1 MSMRKTLALLACLLA
16 LASLFVSCTAEQT
29 GDLATVRLS
38 IDSER
43 SRTVSP
49 DGNDKVNEVKKYVFC
64 FTSSNSDEYSFD
76 LNKNDTGVY
85 IMSGIKPGKYTLT
98 ATALNNEGKIVST
111 ATIPELKL
119 SRGSN
124 TYSVSFSALDSSKT
138 GTAAIS
144 VQWTP
149 SEYSPSSI
157 TVEGSLY
164 QLDGSGVE
172 LSFTDPKDGEVSS
185 KNTTNLP
192 IGSYYLKIKGKMGN
206 KVMFGVSDVILITP
220 EKTTSVTY
228 DFRNSSAVSSVRVND
243 TLITPLEGTLSIAEA
258 GSYGEVTMNL
268 SISSV
273 LPESI
278 YKKSDNTNKK
288 VSISWYMEDYNIGS
302 TSVDY
307 NPSGT
312 TASVTTSA
320 FFGPATYTAI
330 FHLEGHNESLGSASI
345 KVNYDAA
352 SGTITTI

>member
-1 MSMRKTLALLACLLA
+1 MRKTLALLACLLA

-98 ATALNNEGKIVST
+98 ATALNNDGKIVST

-144 VQWTP
+144 IKWTP
-149 SEYSPSSI
+149 SEYTSSI
-157 TVEGSLY
+157 TLEGSLY
-164 QLDGSGVE
+164 QLDGTGVK
-172 LSFTDPKDGEVSS
+172 LNFPTSTSGEVSPD
-185 KNTTNLP
+185 NTTNLP
-192 IGSYYLKIKGKMGN
+192 IGSYYLEIKGKMGN

-228 DFRNSSAVSSVRVND
+228 DFRNSSAVSSVRVDD
-243 TLITPLEGTLSIAEA
+243 TLITPLEGTLSVAEA
-258 GSYGEVTMNL
+258 GSYGEVSMNL
-268 SISSV
+268 AISSI
-273 LPESI
+273 LPKSI
-278 YKKSDNTNKK
+278 YENKK

-312 TASVTTSA
+312 TASVTTGA

>member
-1 MSMRKTLALLACLLA
+1 M
-16 LASLFVSCTAEQT
+16 
-29 GDLATVRLS
+29 
-38 IDSER
+38 
-43 SRTVSP
+43 
-49 DGNDKVNEVKKYVFC
+49 
-64 FTSSNSDEYSFD
+64 
-76 LNKNDTGVY
+76 
-85 IMSGIKPGKYTLT
+85 
-98 ATALNNEGKIVST
+98 
-111 ATIPELKL
+111 
-119 SRGSN
+119 
-124 TYSVSFSALDSSKT
+124 
-138 GTAAIS
+138 
-144 VQWTP
+144 
-149 SEYSPSSI
+149 
-157 TVEGSLY
+157 
-164 QLDGSGVE
+164 
-172 LSFTDPKDGEVSS
+172 SFTDPKDGEVSS

-228 DFRNSSAVSSVRVND
+228 DFRNSSAVSSVRVDD
-243 TLITPLEGTLSIAEA
+243 TLITPLEGTLSIAET
-258 GSYGEVTMNL
+258 GIYGEVTMNL

-273 LPESI
+273 LSESI
-278 YKKSDNTNKK
+278 YKNSDNTNKK

-312 TASVTTSA
+312 TASVTTGA

>member
-1 MSMRKTLALLACLLA
+1 MRKTLALLACLLA
-16 LASLFVSCTAEQT
+16 LATLFVSCTAEQT

-64 FTSSNSDEYSFD
+64 FTSSNSEEYSFGHD
-76 LNKNDTGVY
+76 KNDTGVY

-98 ATALNNEGKIVST
+98 ATALNAEGKIVST

-144 VQWTP
+144 IKWTP
-149 SEYSPSSI
+149 SEYTSSI
-157 TVEGSLY
+157 TLEGSLY
-164 QLDGSGVE
+164 QLDGTGVK
-172 LSFTDPKDGEVSS
+172 LNFPTSTSGEVSPD
-185 KNTTNLP
+185 NTTNLP
-192 IGSYYLKIKGKMGN
+192 IGSYYLEIKGKMGN

-228 DFRNSSAVSSVRVND
+228 DFRNSSAVSSVRVDD
-243 TLITPLEGTLSIAEA
+243 TLITPLEGTLSIAET
-258 GSYGEVTMNL
+258 GIYGEVTMNL

-302 TSVDY
+302 TSEDY

-312 TASVTTSA
+312 TASVTTGA

>member
-1 MSMRKTLALLACLLA
+1 MRKTLALLACLLA

-64 FTSSNSDEYSFD
+64 FTSSNSEEYSFGHD
-76 LNKNDTGVY
+76 KNDTGVY

-98 ATALNNEGKIVST
+98 ATALNADGKIVST

-144 VQWTP
+144 VKWTP
-149 SEYSPSSI
+149 SEYTPSI
-157 TVEGSLY
+157 TLEGSLY
-164 QLDGSGVE
+164 QLDGTGVK
-172 LSFTDPKDGEVSS
+172 LNFPTSTSGEVSPD
-185 KNTTNLP
+185 NTTNLP
-192 IGSYYLKIKGKMGN
+192 IGSYYLEIKGKMGN

-228 DFRNSSAVSSVRVND
+228 DFRNSSAVSSVRVDD
-243 TLITPLEGTLSIAEA
+243 TLITPLEGTLSIAET
-258 GSYGEVTMNL
+258 GIYGEVSMNL
-268 SISSV
+268 AISSV
-273 LPESI
+273 LPKSI
-278 YKKSDNTNKK
+278 YENKK

-312 TASVTTSA
+312 TASVTTGA

>member
-1 MSMRKTLALLACLLA
+1 MRKTLALLACLLA

-49 DGNDKVNEVKKYVFC
+49 DGNDKVNEVKKYAFC
-64 FTSSNSDEYSFD
+64 FTSSNSEEYSFD

-144 VQWTP
+144 IKWTP
-149 SEYSPSSI
+149 SEYTSSI
-157 TVEGSLY
+157 TLEGSLY

-192 IGSYYLKIKGKMGN
+192 IGSYYLEIKGKMGN

-243 TLITPLEGTLSIAEA
+243 TLITPLEGTLSVAEA
-258 GSYGEVTMNL
+258 GSYGEVSMNL
-268 SISSV
+268 AISSV

-278 YKKSDNTNKK
+278 YKNSDSTNKK

>member
-1 MSMRKTLALLACLLA
+1 MRKTLALLACLLA

-49 DGNDKVNEVKKYVFC
+49 DGNDKVNEVKKYAFC
-64 FTSSNSDEYSFD
+64 FTSSNSEEYSFD
-76 LNKNDTGVY
+76 HNKNDTGVY

-144 VQWTP
+144 VKWTP
-149 SEYSPSSI
+149 SEYTSSI
-157 TVEGSLY
+157 TLEGSLY
-164 QLDGSGVE
+164 QLDGTGVK
-172 LSFTDPKDGEVSS
+172 LNFPTSTSGEVSPD
-185 KNTTNLP
+185 NTTNLP
-192 IGSYYLKIKGKMGN
+192 IGSYYLEIKGKMGN

-228 DFRNSSAVSSVRVND
+228 DFRNSSAVSSVRVDD
-243 TLITPLEGTLSIAEA
+243 TLITPLEGTLSVAEA
-258 GSYGEVTMNL
+258 GSYGEVSMNL
-268 SISSV
+268 TISSI
-273 LPESI
+273 LPKSI
-278 YKKSDNTNKK
+278 YENKK
-288 VSISWYMEDYNIGS
+288 VSISWYMEDYNIGT

-312 TASVTTSA
+312 TASVTTGA

>member
-1 MSMRKTLALLACLLA
+1 MRKTLALLACLLA

-98 ATALNNEGKIVST
+98 ATALNDDGKIVST

-144 VQWTP
+144 IKWTP
-149 SEYSPSSI
+149 SEYTSSI
-157 TVEGSLY
+157 TLEGSLY

-243 TLITPLEGTLSIAEA
+243 TLITPLEGTLSVAEA
-258 GSYGEVTMNL
+258 GSYGEVSMNL
-268 SISSV
+268 AISSI

-278 YKKSDNTNKK
+278 YKNSDSTNKK

>member
-1 MSMRKTLALLACLLA
+1 MRKTLALLACLLA

-64 FTSSNSDEYSFD
+64 FTSSNSEEYSFD

-98 ATALNNEGKIVST
+98 ATALNAEEKIVST

-144 VQWTP
+144 IKWTT
-149 SEYSPSSI
+149 SEYTSSI
-157 TVEGSLY
+157 TLEGSLY
-164 QLDGSGVE
+164 QLDGTGVKLNFPSSE
-172 LSFTDPKDGEVSS
+172 SGEVSPD
-185 KNTTNLP
+185 NTTNLP
-192 IGSYYLKIKGKMGN
+192 IGSYYLEIKGKMGN

-228 DFRNSSAVSSVRVND
+228 DFRNSSAVSSVRVDD
-243 TLITPLEGTLSIAEA
+243 TLITPLEGTLSIAET
-258 GSYGEVTMNL
+258 GIYGEVSMNL
-268 SISSV
+268 AISSV
-273 LPESI
+273 LPKSI
-278 YKKSDNTNKK
+278 YENKK

-312 TASVTTSA
+312 TASVNTGA

>member
-1 MSMRKTLALLACLLA
+1 MRKTLALLACLLA

-98 ATALNNEGKIVST
+98 ATALNAEEKIVST

-144 VQWTP
+144 IKWTP
-149 SEYSPSSI
+149 SEYTSSI
-157 TVEGSLY
+157 TLEGSLY

-192 IGSYYLKIKGKMGN
+192 IGSYYLEIKGKMGN

-228 DFRNSSAVSSVRVND
+228 DFRNSSAVSSVRVDD
-243 TLITPLEGTLSIAEA
+243 TLITPLEGTLSVAEA
-258 GSYGEVTMNL
+258 GSYGEVSMNL
-268 SISSV
+268 AISSV

-278 YKKSDNTNKK
+278 YKNSDSTNKK
-288 VSISWYMEDYNIGS
+288 VSISWFMEDYNIGS

>member
-1 MSMRKTLALLACLLA
+1 MRKTLALLACLLA

-64 FTSSNSDEYSFD
+64 FTSSNSEEYSFGHD
-76 LNKNDTGVY
+76 KNDTGVY

-98 ATALNNEGKIVST
+98 ATALNADGKIVST

-144 VQWTP
+144 IKWTT
-149 SEYSPSSI
+149 SEYTSSI
-157 TVEGSLY
+157 TLEGSLY
-164 QLDGSGVE
+164 QLDGTGVK
-172 LSFTDPKDGEVSS
+172 LNFPTSTSGEVSPD
-185 KNTTNLP
+185 NTTNLP
-192 IGSYYLKIKGKMGN
+192 IGSYYLEIKGKMGN

-228 DFRNSSAVSSVRVND
+228 DFTNSSAVSSVRVND
-243 TLITPLEGTLSIAEA
+243 TLITPLEGTLSVAEA
-258 GSYGEVTMNL
+258 GSYGEVSMNL
-268 SISSV
+268 AISSV
-273 LPESI
+273 LPKSI
-278 YKKSDNTNKK
+278 YENKK

-312 TASVTTSA
+312 TASVTTGA

>member
-1 MSMRKTLALLACLLA
+1 MRKTLALLACLLA
-16 LASLFVSCTAEQT
+16 LATLFVSCTAEQT

-64 FTSSNSDEYSFD
+64 FTSSNSEEYSFD

-98 ATALNNEGKIVST
+98 ATALNDEGKIVST

-144 VQWTP
+144 VKWTP
-149 SEYSPSSI
+149 SEYTSSI
-157 TVEGSLY
+157 TLEGSLY
-164 QLDGSGVE
+164 QLDGTGVKLNFPSSDE
-172 LSFTDPKDGEVSS
+172 GVVSPD
-185 KNTTNLP
+185 NTTNLP
-192 IGSYYLKIKGKMGN
+192 IGSYYLEIKGKMGN

-243 TLITPLEGTLSIAEA
+243 TLITPLEGTLSVAEA
-258 GSYGEVTMNL
+258 GSYGEVSMNL
-268 SISSV
+268 TISSV

-278 YKKSDNTNKK
+278 YKNSDSTNKK

-312 TASVTTSA
+312 TASVTTGA

>member
-1 MSMRKTLALLACLLA
+1 MRKTLALLACLLA

-76 LNKNDTGVY
+76 LEKNDTGVY

-98 ATALNNEGKIVST
+98 ATALNAEEKIVST

-144 VQWTP
+144 IKWTP
-149 SEYSPSSI
+149 SEYTSSI
-157 TVEGSLY
+157 TLEGSLY

-243 TLITPLEGTLSIAEA
+243 TLITPLEGTLSVAEA
-258 GSYGEVTMNL
+258 GSYGEVSMNL
-268 SISSV
+268 TISSV
-273 LPESI
+273 LPKSI
-278 YKKSDNTNKK
+278 YENKK

-312 TASVTTSA
+312 TASVNTGA
-320 FFGPATYTAI
+320 FYGPATYTAI

>member
-1 MSMRKTLALLACLLA
+1 MRKTLALLACLLA

-144 VQWTP
+144 VKWTP
-149 SEYSPSSI
+149 SEYTPSI
-157 TVEGSLY
+157 TLEGSLY
-164 QLDGSGVE
+164 QLDGTGVKLNFPSSDE
-172 LSFTDPKDGEVSS
+172 GVVSPD
-185 KNTTNLP
+185 NTTNLP
-192 IGSYYLKIKGKMGN
+192 IGSYYLEIKGKMGN

-228 DFRNSSAVSSVRVND
+228 DFTNSSAVSSVRVND

-258 GSYGEVTMNL
+258 GSYGEVSMNL
-268 SISSV
+268 SITSV

-278 YKKSDNTNKK
+278 YKNSDSTNKK
-288 VSISWYMEDYNIGS
+288 VSISWFMEDYNIGS

>member
-1 MSMRKTLALLACLLA
+1 MRKTLALLACLLA

-49 DGNDKVNEVKKYVFC
+49 DGNDKVNEVKKYAFC
-64 FTSSNSDEYSFD
+64 FTSSNSEEYSFD

-144 VQWTP
+144 VKWTP
-149 SEYSPSSI
+149 SEYTPSI
-157 TVEGSLY
+157 TLEGSLY
-164 QLDGSGVE
+164 QLDGTGVK
-172 LSFTDPKDGEVSS
+172 LNFPTSTSGEVSPD
-185 KNTTNLP
+185 NTTNLP
-192 IGSYYLKIKGKMGN
+192 IGSYYLEIKGKMGN

-228 DFRNSSAVSSVRVND
+228 DFTNSSAVSSVRVND
-243 TLITPLEGTLSIAEA
+243 TLITPLEGTLSVAEA
-258 GSYGEVTMNL
+258 GSYGEVSMNL
-268 SISSV
+268 TISSI
-273 LPESI
+273 LPKSI
-278 YKKSDNTNKK
+278 YENKK
-288 VSISWYMEDYNIGS
+288 VSISWYMEDYNIGT

-312 TASVTTSA
+312 TASVTTGA

>member
-16 LASLFVSCTAEQT
+16 LATLFVSCTAEQT

-98 ATALNNEGKIVST
+98 STALNDEGKIVST

-144 VQWTP
+144 IKWTP
-149 SEYSPSSI
+149 SEYTSSI
-157 TVEGSLY
+157 TLEGSLY
-164 QLDGSGVE
+164 QLDGTGVK
-172 LSFTDPKDGEVSS
+172 LNFPTSTSGEVIPD
-185 KNTTNLP
+185 NTTHLP
-192 IGSYYLKIKGKMGN
+192 IGSYYLEIKGKMGN

-228 DFRNSSAVSSVRVND
+228 DFRNSSAVSSVRVDD
-243 TLITPLEGTLSIAEA
+243 TLITPLEGTLSVAEA
-258 GSYGEVTMNL
+258 GSYGEVSMNL
-268 SISSV
+268 AISSI
-273 LPESI
+273 LPKSI
-278 YKKSDNTNKK
+278 YENKK

-312 TASVTTSA
+312 TASVTTGA

>member
-1 MSMRKTLALLACLLA
+1 MRKTLALLACLLA
-16 LASLFVSCTAEQT
+16 LATLFVSCTAEQT

-144 VQWTP
+144 IKWTP
-149 SEYSPSSI
+149 SEYTSSI
-157 TVEGSLY
+157 TLEGSLY
-164 QLDGSGVE
+164 QLDGTGVKLNFPSSESGV
-172 LSFTDPKDGEVSS
+172 VSPD
-185 KNTTNLP
+185 NTTNLP
-192 IGSYYLKIKGKMGN
+192 IGSYYLEIKGKMGN

-228 DFRNSSAVSSVRVND
+228 DFTNSSAVSSVRVND
-243 TLITPLEGTLSIAEA
+243 TLITPLKGTLSIAET
-258 GSYGEVTMNL
+258 GIYGEVSMNL
-268 SISSV
+268 AITSV

-278 YKKSDNTNKK
+278 YKNSDSTKKK

-312 TASVTTSA
+312 TASVTTGA

>member
-1 MSMRKTLALLACLLA
+1 MRKTLALLACLLA

-76 LNKNDTGVY
+76 LEKNDTGVY

-144 VQWTP
+144 VKWTP
-149 SEYSPSSI
+149 SEYTSSI
-157 TVEGSLY
+157 TLEGSLY
-164 QLDGSGVE
+164 QLDGTGVK
-172 LSFTDPKDGEVSS
+172 LNFPTSTSGEVSPD
-185 KNTTNLP
+185 NTTNLP
-192 IGSYYLKIKGKMGN
+192 IGSYYLEIKGKMGN

-228 DFRNSSAVSSVRVND
+228 DFTNSSAVSSVRVDD
-243 TLITPLEGTLSIAEA
+243 TLITPLEGTLSIAET
-258 GSYGEVTMNL
+258 GIYREVSMNL
-268 SISSV
+268 AISSV
-273 LPESI
+273 LPKSI
-278 YKKSDNTNKK
+278 YENKK

-312 TASVTTSA
+312 TASVTTGA

>member
-1 MSMRKTLALLACLLA
+1 MRKTLALLACLLA

-64 FTSSNSDEYSFD
+64 FTSSNSEEYSFD

-144 VQWTP
+144 IKWTP
-149 SEYSPSSI
+149 SEYTSSI
-157 TVEGSLY
+157 TLEGSLY
-164 QLDGSGVE
+164 QLDGTGVK
-172 LSFTDPKDGEVSS
+172 LNFPTSTSGEVSPD
-185 KNTTNLP
+185 NTTNLP
-192 IGSYYLKIKGKMGN
+192 IGSYYLEIKGKMGN

-228 DFRNSSAVSSVRVND
+228 DFRNSSAVSSVRVDD
-243 TLITPLEGTLSIAEA
+243 TLITPLEGTLSIAET
-258 GSYGEVTMNL
+258 GIYGEVSMNL
-268 SISSV
+268 AISSV
-273 LPESI
+273 LPKSI
-278 YKKSDNTNKK
+278 YENKK

-312 TASVTTSA
+312 TASVTTGA

>member
-1 MSMRKTLALLACLLA
+1 MRKTLALLACLLA
-16 LASLFVSCTAEQT
+16 LATLFVSCTAEQT

-144 VQWTP
+144 IKWTP

-157 TVEGSLY
+157 TLEGSLY
-164 QLDGSGVE
+164 QLDGTGVK
-172 LSFTDPKDGEVSS
+172 LNFPTSTSGEVSPD
-185 KNTTNLP
+185 NTTNLP
-192 IGSYYLKIKGKMGN
+192 IGSYYLEIKGKMGN

-228 DFRNSSAVSSVRVND
+228 DFRNSSAVSSVRVDD

-258 GSYGEVTMNL
+258 GSYGEVSMNL
-268 SISSV
+268 TISSI
-273 LPESI
+273 LPKSI
-278 YKKSDNTNKK
+278 YENKK
-288 VSISWYMEDYNIGS
+288 VSISWYMEDYNIGT

-312 TASVTTSA
+312 TASVNTGA

>member
-144 VQWTP
+144 IKWTP
-149 SEYSPSSI
+149 SEYTSSI
-157 TVEGSLY
+157 TLEGSLY
-164 QLDGSGVE
+164 QLDGTGVK
-172 LSFTDPKDGEVSS
+172 LNFPTSTSGEVSPD
-185 KNTTNLP
+185 NTTNLP

-258 GSYGEVTMNL
+258 GSYGEVSMNL
-268 SISSV
+268 SITSV

-278 YKKSDNTNKK
+278 YKNSDSTNKK
-288 VSISWYMEDYNIGS
+288 VSISWFMEDYNIGS

-312 TASVTTSA
+312 TASVTTGA

>member
-1 MSMRKTLALLACLLA
+1 MRKTLALLACLLA
-16 LASLFVSCTAEQT
+16 LATLFVSCTAEQT

-64 FTSSNSDEYSFD
+64 FTSSNSEEYSFGHD
-76 LNKNDTGVY
+76 KNDTGVY
-85 IMSGIKPGKYTLT
+85 IMSGIKSGKYTLT

-144 VQWTP
+144 IKWTP
-149 SEYSPSSI
+149 SEYTSSI
-157 TVEGSLY
+157 TLEGSLY
-164 QLDGSGVE
+164 QLDGTGVK
-172 LSFTDPKDGEVSS
+172 LNFPTSTSGEVSPD
-185 KNTTNLP
+185 NTTNLP
-192 IGSYYLKIKGKMGN
+192 IGSYYLEIKGKMGN

-228 DFRNSSAVSSVRVND
+228 DFTNSSAVSSVRVND
-243 TLITPLEGTLSIAEA
+243 TLITPLEGTLSVAEA
-258 GSYGEVTMNL
+258 GSYGEVSMNL
-268 SISSV
+268 AISSI
-273 LPESI
+273 LPKSI
-278 YKKSDNTNKK
+278 YENKK

-312 TASVTTSA
+312 TASVTTGA

>member
-1 MSMRKTLALLACLLA
+1 MRKTLALLACLLA

-49 DGNDKVNEVKKYVFC
+49 DGNDKVNEVKKYAFC
-64 FTSSNSDEYSFD
+64 FTSSNSEEYSFD

-98 ATALNNEGKIVST
+98 ATALNAEEKIVST

-144 VQWTP
+144 VKWTP
-149 SEYSPSSI
+149 SEYTPSI
-157 TVEGSLY
+157 TLEGSLY
-164 QLDGSGVE
+164 QLDGTGVKLNFPSSDE
-172 LSFTDPKDGEVSS
+172 GVVSPD
-185 KNTTNLP
+185 NTTNLP
-192 IGSYYLKIKGKMGN
+192 IGSYYLEIKGKMGN

-228 DFRNSSAVSSVRVND
+228 DFTNSSAVSSVRVND
-243 TLITPLEGTLSIAEA
+243 TLITPLKGTLSIAET
-258 GSYGEVTMNL
+258 GIYGEVTMNL

-273 LPESI
+273 LSESI
-278 YKKSDNTNKK
+278 YKNSDNTNKK

-312 TASVTTSA
+312 TASVTTGA

>member
-1 MSMRKTLALLACLLA
+1 MRKTLALLACLLA

-64 FTSSNSDEYSFD
+64 FTSSNSDEYSFSHD
-76 LNKNDTGVY
+76 KNDTGVY

-98 ATALNNEGKIVST
+98 ATALNAEGKIVST

-144 VQWTP
+144 IKWTP
-149 SEYSPSSI
+149 SEYTSSI
-157 TVEGSLY
+157 TLEGSLY
-164 QLDGSGVE
+164 QLDGTGVKLNFPSSE
-172 LSFTDPKDGEVSS
+172 SGEVSPD
-185 KNTTNLP
+185 NTTNLP
-192 IGSYYLKIKGKMGN
+192 IGSYYLEIKGKMGN

-243 TLITPLEGTLSIAEA
+243 TLITPLEGTLSVAEA
-258 GSYGEVTMNL
+258 GSYGEVSMNL
-268 SISSV
+268 TISSV
-273 LPESI
+273 LPKSI
-278 YKKSDNTNKK
+278 YENKK

-302 TSVDY
+302 TSEDY

-312 TASVTTSA
+312 TASVTTGA

>member
-1 MSMRKTLALLACLLA
+1 MRKTLALLACLLA
-16 LASLFVSCTAEQT
+16 LATLFVSCTAEQT

-64 FTSSNSDEYSFD
+64 FTSSNSEEYSFGHD
-76 LNKNDTGVY
+76 KNDTGVY

-98 ATALNNEGKIVST
+98 ATALNNEGNIVST

-144 VQWTP
+144 IKWTP

-192 IGSYYLKIKGKMGN
+192 IGSYYLEIKGKIGN

-228 DFRNSSAVSSVRVND
+228 DFRNSSAVSSVRVDD
-243 TLITPLEGTLSIAEA
+243 TLITPLEGTLSIAET
-258 GSYGEVTMNL
+258 GIYGEVTMNL

-302 TSVDY
+302 TSEDY

-312 TASVTTSA
+312 TASINTGA
-320 FFGPATYTAI
+320 FYGPATYTAI
-330 FHLEGHNESLGSASI
+330 FYLEGHNESLGSASI

>member
-1 MSMRKTLALLACLLA
+1 MRKTLALLACLLA

-64 FTSSNSDEYSFD
+64 FTSSNSEEYSFD
-76 LNKNDTGVY
+76 LDKNDTGVY

-98 ATALNNEGKIVST
+98 ATALNDEGKIVST

-144 VQWTP
+144 IKWTP
-149 SEYSPSSI
+149 SEYTSSI
-157 TVEGSLY
+157 TLEGSLY
-164 QLDGSGVE
+164 QLDGTGVK
-172 LSFTDPKDGEVSS
+172 LNFPTSTSGEVSPD
-185 KNTTNLP
+185 NTTNLP
-192 IGSYYLKIKGKMGN
+192 IGSYYLEIKGKMGN

-228 DFRNSSAVSSVRVND
+228 DFRNSSAVSSVRVDD
-243 TLITPLEGTLSIAEA
+243 TLITPLEGTLSVAEA
-258 GSYGEVTMNL
+258 GSYGEVSMNL
-268 SISSV
+268 TISSI
-273 LPESI
+273 LPKSI
-278 YKKSDNTNKK
+278 YENKK

-312 TASVTTSA
+312 TASVTTGA

>member
-1 MSMRKTLALLACLLA
+1 MRKTLALLACLLA

-144 VQWTP
+144 IKWTP
-149 SEYSPSSI
+149 SEYTSSI
-157 TVEGSLY
+157 TLEGSLY
-164 QLDGSGVE
+164 QLDGTGVKLNFPTSTSGE
-172 LSFTDPKDGEVSS
+172 GSPD
-185 KNTTNLP
+185 NTTNLP
-192 IGSYYLKIKGKMGN
+192 IGSYYLEIKGKMGN

-228 DFRNSSAVSSVRVND
+228 DFTNSSAVSSVRVND
-243 TLITPLEGTLSIAEA
+243 TLITPLEGTLSVAEA
-258 GSYGEVTMNL
+258 GSYGEVSMNL
-268 SISSV
+268 TISSI
-273 LPESI
+273 LPKSI
-278 YKKSDNTNKK
+278 YENKK

>member
-1 MSMRKTLALLACLLA
+1 MRKTLALLACLLA
-16 LASLFVSCTAEQT
+16 LATLFVSCTAEQT

-98 ATALNNEGKIVST
+98 ATALNAEGKIVST

-144 VQWTP
+144 IKWTP
-149 SEYSPSSI
+149 SEYTSSI
-157 TVEGSLY
+157 TLEGSLY
-164 QLDGSGVE
+164 QLDGTGVK
-172 LSFTDPKDGEVSS
+172 LNFPTSTSGEVSPD
-185 KNTTNLP
+185 NTTNLP
-192 IGSYYLKIKGKMGN
+192 IGSYYLEIKGKMGN

-228 DFRNSSAVSSVRVND
+228 DFRNSSAVSSVRVDD
-243 TLITPLEGTLSIAEA
+243 TLITPLEGTLSIAET
-258 GSYGEVTMNL
+258 GIYGEVSMNL
-268 SISSV
+268 AISSV
-273 LPESI
+273 LPKSI
-278 YKKSDNTNKK
+278 YENKK
-288 VSISWYMEDYNIGS
+288 VSISWYMEDYNIGT

-312 TASVTTSA
+312 TASVTTGA

>member
-1 MSMRKTLALLACLLA
+1 MRKTLALLACLLA

-76 LNKNDTGVY
+76 LNRNDTGVY

-98 ATALNNEGKIVST
+98 ATALNAEEKIVST

-144 VQWTP
+144 IKWTP
-149 SEYSPSSI
+149 SEYTSSI
-157 TVEGSLY
+157 TLEGSLY
-164 QLDGSGVE
+164 QLDGTGVKLNFPSSE
-172 LSFTDPKDGEVSS
+172 SGEVSPD
-185 KNTTNLP
+185 NTKNLP
-192 IGSYYLKIKGKMGN
+192 IGSYYLEIKGKMGN

-258 GSYGEVTMNL
+258 GSYGEVSMNL
-268 SISSV
+268 TISSV
-273 LPESI
+273 LPKSI
-278 YKKSDNTNKK
+278 YENKK

-312 TASVTTSA
+312 TASVNTGA

>member
-1 MSMRKTLALLACLLA
+1 MRKTLALLACLLA

-49 DGNDKVNEVKKYVFC
+49 DGNDKVNEVKKYAFC
-64 FTSSNSDEYSFD
+64 FTSSNSEEYSFD

-144 VQWTP
+144 IKWTP

-164 QLDGSGVE
+164 QLDGTGVK
-172 LSFTDPKDGEVSS
+172 LNFPSSTSGEVSPD
-185 KNTTNLP
+185 NTTNLP
-192 IGSYYLKIKGKMGN
+192 IGSYYLEIKGKMGN

-228 DFRNSSAVSSVRVND
+228 DFRNSSAVSSVRVDD
-243 TLITPLEGTLSIAEA
+243 TLITPLEGTLSIAET
-258 GSYGEVTMNL
+258 GIYGEVSMNL
-268 SISSV
+268 AISSV
-273 LPESI
+273 LPKSI
-278 YKKSDNTNKK
+278 YENKK

-312 TASVTTSA
+312 TASVTTGA

>member
-1 MSMRKTLALLACLLA
+1 MRKTLALLACLLA

-98 ATALNNEGKIVST
+98 STALNDEGKIVST

-144 VQWTP
+144 IKWTP
-149 SEYSPSSI
+149 SEYTSSI
-157 TVEGSLY
+157 TLEGSLY
-164 QLDGSGVE
+164 QLDGTGVKLNFPSSE
-172 LSFTDPKDGEVSS
+172 SGEVSPD
-185 KNTTNLP
+185 NTTNLP
-192 IGSYYLKIKGKMGN
+192 IGSYYLEIKGKMGN

-228 DFRNSSAVSSVRVND
+228 DFRNSSAVSSVRVDD
-243 TLITPLEGTLSIAEA
+243 TLITPLEGTLSIAET
-258 GSYGEVTMNL
+258 GIYGEVSMNL

-278 YKKSDNTNKK
+278 YKNSDSTNKK

-302 TSVDY
+302 TSEDY

-312 TASVTTSA
+312 TASVTTGA

>member
-1 MSMRKTLALLACLLA
+1 MRKTLALLACLLA
-16 LASLFVSCTAEQT
+16 LATLFVSCTAEQT

-64 FTSSNSDEYSFD
+64 FTSSNSEEYSFGHD
-76 LNKNDTGVY
+76 KNDTGVY
-85 IMSGIKPGKYTLT
+85 IMSGIKPGKYNLT
-98 ATALNNEGKIVST
+98 ATALNDEGKIVST

-144 VQWTP
+144 IKWTP

-164 QLDGSGVE
+164 QLDGTGVK
-172 LSFTDPKDGEVSS
+172 LNFPTSTSGEVSPD
-185 KNTTNLP
+185 NTTNLP
-192 IGSYYLKIKGKMGN
+192 IGSYYLEIKGKMGN

-228 DFRNSSAVSSVRVND
+228 DFRNSSAVSSVRVDD
-243 TLITPLEGTLSIAEA
+243 TLITPLEGTLSVAEA
-258 GSYGEVTMNL
+258 GSYGEVSMNL
-268 SISSV
+268 AISSV
-273 LPESI
+273 LPKSI
-278 YKKSDNTNKK
+278 YENKK

-302 TSVDY
+302 TSEDY

-312 TASVTTSA
+312 TASVTTGA

>member
-1 MSMRKTLALLACLLA
+1 MRKTLALLACLLA
-16 LASLFVSCTAEQT
+16 LATLFVSCTAEQT

-49 DGNDKVNEVKKYVFC
+49 DGNDKVNEVKKYAFC
-64 FTSSNSDEYSFD
+64 FTSSNSEEYSFD
-76 LNKNDTGVY
+76 LEKNDTGVY

-144 VQWTP
+144 IKWTP
-149 SEYSPSSI
+149 SEYTSSI
-157 TVEGSLY
+157 TLEGSLY
-164 QLDGSGVE
+164 QLDGTGVK
-172 LSFTDPKDGEVSS
+172 LNFPTSTSGEVSPD
-185 KNTTNLP
+185 NTTNLP
-192 IGSYYLKIKGKMGN
+192 IGSYYLEIKGKMGN

-228 DFRNSSAVSSVRVND
+228 DFTNSSAVSSVRVND
-243 TLITPLEGTLSIAEA
+243 TLITPLEGTLSIAET
-258 GSYGEVTMNL
+258 GIYGEVSMNL
-268 SISSV
+268 AISSV
-273 LPESI
+273 LPKSI
-278 YKKSDNTNKK
+278 YENKK
-288 VSISWYMEDYNIGS
+288 VSISWFMEDYNIGS

-312 TASVTTSA
+312 TASVTTGA

>member
-1 MSMRKTLALLACLLA
+1 MRKTLALLACLLA
-16 LASLFVSCTAEQT
+16 LATLFVSCTAEQT

-64 FTSSNSDEYSFD
+64 FTSSNSDEYTFD
-76 LNKNDTGVY
+76 FNKNDTGVY

-98 ATALNNEGKIVST
+98 ATALNAEEKIVST

-144 VQWTP
+144 IKWTP
-149 SEYSPSSI
+149 SEYTSSI
-157 TVEGSLY
+157 TLEGSLY
-164 QLDGSGVE
+164 QLDGTGVKLNFPSSDE
-172 LSFTDPKDGEVSS
+172 GVVSPD
-185 KNTTNLP
+185 NTTNLP
-192 IGSYYLKIKGKMGN
+192 IGSYYLEIKGKMGN

-228 DFRNSSAVSSVRVND
+228 DFTNSSAVSSVRVDD
-243 TLITPLEGTLSIAEA
+243 TLITPLEGTLSIAET
-258 GSYGEVTMNL
+258 GIYGEVTMNL
-268 SISSV
+268 AISSV

-278 YKKSDNTNKK
+278 YKNKK
-288 VSISWYMEDYNIGS
+288 VNISWYMEDYNIGS

-312 TASVTTSA
+312 TASVTTGA

-352 SGTITTI
+352 SSTITTI

>member
-1 MSMRKTLALLACLLA
+1 MRKTLALLACLLA
-16 LASLFVSCTAEQT
+16 LATLFVSCTAEQT

-64 FTSSNSDEYSFD
+64 FTSSNSEEYSFGHD
-76 LNKNDTGVY
+76 KNDTGVY

-98 ATALNNEGKIVST
+98 ATALNAEGKIVST

-144 VQWTP
+144 IKWTP

-192 IGSYYLKIKGKMGN
+192 IGSYYLEIKGKIGN

-228 DFRNSSAVSSVRVND
+228 DFRNSSAVSSVRVDD
-243 TLITPLEGTLSIAEA
+243 TLITPLEGTLSVAEA
-258 GSYGEVTMNL
+258 GSYGEVSMNL
-268 SISSV
+268 AISSV
-273 LPESI
+273 LPKSI
-278 YKKSDNTNKK
+278 YENKK
-288 VSISWYMEDYNIGS
+288 VSISWYMEDYNIGT

-312 TASVTTSA
+312 TASVNTGA

>member
-1 MSMRKTLALLACLLA
+1 MRKTLALLACLLA
-16 LASLFVSCTAEQT
+16 LATLFVSCTAEQT

-144 VQWTP
+144 IKWTP
-149 SEYSPSSI
+149 SEYTSSI
-157 TVEGSLY
+157 TLEGSLY
-164 QLDGSGVE
+164 QLDGTGVKLNFPSSE
-172 LSFTDPKDGEVSS
+172 SGEVSPD
-185 KNTTNLP
+185 NTTNLP
-192 IGSYYLKIKGKMGN
+192 IGSYYLEIKGKMGN

-228 DFRNSSAVSSVRVND
+228 DFRNSSAVSSVRVDD
-243 TLITPLEGTLSIAEA
+243 TLITPLEGTLSIAET
-258 GSYGEVTMNL
+258 GIYGEVSMNL
-268 SISSV
+268 AISSV

-278 YKKSDNTNKK
+278 YKNSDSTNKK

-312 TASVTTSA
+312 TASVTTGA

>member
-1 MSMRKTLALLACLLA
+1 MRKTLALLACLLA

-64 FTSSNSDEYSFD
+64 FTSSNSEEYSFGHD
-76 LNKNDTGVY
+76 KNDTGVY

-144 VQWTP
+144 VKWTP
-149 SEYSPSSI
+149 SEYTSSI
-157 TVEGSLY
+157 TLEGSLY
-164 QLDGSGVE
+164 QLDGTGVK
-172 LSFTDPKDGEVSS
+172 LNFPTSTSGEVSPD
-185 KNTTNLP
+185 NTTNLP
-192 IGSYYLKIKGKMGN
+192 IGSYYLEIKGKMGN

-228 DFRNSSAVSSVRVND
+228 DFTNSSAVSSVRVND
-243 TLITPLEGTLSIAEA
+243 TLITPLEGTLSVAEA
-258 GSYGEVTMNL
+258 GSYGEVSMNL
-268 SISSV
+268 TISSI
-273 LPESI
+273 LPKSI
-278 YKKSDNTNKK
+278 YENKK

-312 TASVTTSA
+312 TASVTTGA

>member
-1 MSMRKTLALLACLLA
+1 MRKTLALLACLLA
-16 LASLFVSCTAEQT
+16 LATLFVSCTAEQT

-64 FTSSNSDEYSFD
+64 FTSSNSEEYSFD
-76 LNKNDTGVY
+76 HDKNDTGVY

-98 ATALNNEGKIVST
+98 ATALNDEGKIVST

-144 VQWTP
+144 IKWTP
-149 SEYSPSSI
+149 SEYTSSI
-157 TVEGSLY
+157 TLEGSLY
-164 QLDGSGVE
+164 QLDGTGVK
-172 LSFTDPKDGEVSS
+172 LNFPTSTSGEVSPD
-185 KNTTNLP
+185 NTTNLP
-192 IGSYYLKIKGKMGN
+192 IGSYYLEIKGKMGN

-228 DFRNSSAVSSVRVND
+228 DFTNSSAVSSVRVND
-243 TLITPLEGTLSIAEA
+243 TLITPLEGTLSVAEA
-258 GSYGEVTMNL
+258 GSYGEVSMNL
-268 SISSV
+268 AISSV
-273 LPESI
+273 LPKSI
-278 YKKSDNTNKK
+278 YENKK

-312 TASVTTSA
+312 TASVTTGA